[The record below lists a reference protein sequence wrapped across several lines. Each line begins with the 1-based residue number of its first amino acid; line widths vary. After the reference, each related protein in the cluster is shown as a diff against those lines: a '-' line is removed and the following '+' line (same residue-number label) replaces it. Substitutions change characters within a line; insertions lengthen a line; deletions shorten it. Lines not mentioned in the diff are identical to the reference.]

1 MNHKRIVLGGL
12 AGGLVMA
19 VLDGVANGL
28 VFGPQWNAAY
38 AKLGLPTM
46 SVGVPIFWT
55 VFDLLAGVL
64 IAWLAAAMRPRF
76 GSATRAAVYAALVE
90 WLVLHATLAS
100 HAVDGVFPAGLLA
113 TLAVP
118 ELISALVGGLIAA
131 RMYRELDPVPRATG
145 ALAGA

>member
-1 MNHKRIVLGGL
+1 MNGKRIVLGGL

-38 AKLGLPTM
+38 EKLGLPTM
-46 SVGVPIFWT
+46 NVGVPIFWT
-55 VFDLLAGVL
+55 LFDLLAGVL

-90 WLVLHATLAS
+90 WGVLHATLAS
-100 HAVDGVFPAGLLA
+100 HAVDGVFPASLLA

-131 RMYRELDPVPRATG
+131 RLYREREPVLGSHA
-145 ALAGA
+145 ALASA